1 MFLDQEWL
9 FSSECRVAKIEM
21 SDFHFAI
28 AHSTFSAAVSR
39 HEILEIDGTT
49 SERNVKQRGEEE
61 RRWKFDQESSNPIQ
75 FIAEKIVFDVD
86 CVIYG
91 YDEYFFNFQTSIW
104 FVILFCIFLLK
115 ILFDKYYK
123 RDTKDLL
130 KDQRAKKEGRP
141 FTQLESK
148 ILK

>member
-1 MFLDQEWL
+1 MFVNQEWL

-49 SERNVKQRGEEE
+49 SERNVKQKGEEE

-75 FIAEKIVFDVD
+75 FIVEKIVFDVD
-86 CVIYG
+86 CVIYA
-91 YDEYFFNFQTSIW
+91 YDEYFFNFQTFIW
-104 FVILFCIFLLK
+104 FVILFWILLLK

-123 RDTKDLL
+123 QDIKDLL
-130 KDQRAKKEGRP
+130 HQRTKKEGRL